1 MAIPELPDDILIDIF
16 SRLPSKSVGKCRC
29 LSKPWRT
36 FLSSTQFIKS
46 HLTNKILNQQNLLLI
61 TLSNSIQTIADVK
74 HDAVSRKLDRID
86 GYTLK
91 VVGSC
96 DGLVLLVNEENDK
109 FLVNPTTR
117 HVAKLPNSP
126 LALKGGYSSS
136 MHGFGYDSYI
146 DDYKVVALSYYDSD
160 TDYEPD
166 CVDTFVDVY
175 CVRRGVWKRVESSPY
190 DHSAPVTPPGAY
202 LNGAVHWLAGSRES
216 DHASVIAAFD
226 LVNEVF
232 TKIPAP
238 NDLKKHSFEFS
249 ILVIFGGC
257 LCMIVDRMDMRTDV
271 WIMKEYGL
279 ADSWTKCTIDCGYDY
294 GILNPLCYI
303 GDEEVVWMTDEGSLA
318 ICNPK
323 DETFRD
329 MIVDGVPAMVNDG
342 CVFVESLV
350 SPSYDMFL

>member
-1 MAIPELPDDILIDIF
+1 MAIPELPHDIWIDIF
-16 SRLPSKSVGKCRC
+16 SRLPLKSVGKCRC

-36 FLSSTQFIKS
+36 FLSSREFIKS
-46 HLTNKILNQQNLLLI
+46 HLTIKTLNQQNLLLV
-61 TLSNSIQTIADVK
+61 TLSNSIQTIANVK
-74 HDAVSRKLDRID
+74 NDTVSRKLGRIH

-96 DGLVLLVNEENDK
+96 DGLVLLVNEKNDK
-109 FLVNPTTR
+109 FLVNPTTL

-126 LALKGGYSSS
+126 LALKSKHSST

-160 TDYEPD
+160 TEYEPD

-190 DHSAPVTPPGAY
+190 DHSAPVTPSGAY

-216 DHASVIAAFD
+216 GHASVIAAFD

-238 NDLKKHSFEFS
+238 NKSFEYS
-249 ILVIFGGC
+249 TLEIFGGC
-257 LCMIVDRMDMRTDV
+257 LCMIVDRMDMRTDIWV
-271 WIMKEYGL
+271 MKEYGL
-279 ADSWTKCTIDCGYDY
+279 ADSWIKYTIGCGYDY
-294 GILNPLCYI
+294 DILNPLCYI
-303 GDEEVVWMTDEGSLA
+303 WDEGVVWMTYDGRLA

-323 DETFRD
+323 DETFKD
-329 MIVDGVPAMVNDG
+329 MIVDGVPAKFTDG

-350 SPSYDMFL
+350 SPCL